1 MTLLASPAGIVR
13 RASRVPSPFPARG
26 EGTRDARLRMSA
38 GEAMTLLSYQK
49 NLSEL
54 LLRLSQ
60 MDVMLDRNFWRSFA
74 VFVRKYGD
82 NQSP

>member
-38 GEAMTLLSYQK
+38 GEAMTLLS
-49 NLSEL
+49 NRTVIAPEP
-54 LLRLSQ
+54 
-60 MDVMLDRNFWRSFA
+60 DGRN
-74 VFVRKYGD
+74 VR
-82 NQSP
+82 

>member
-1 MTLLASPAGIVR
+1 MNLSVSIFLNTTVESMTLLASP
-13 RASRVPSPFPARG
+13 
-26 EGTRDARLRMSA
+26 ARLRMSA